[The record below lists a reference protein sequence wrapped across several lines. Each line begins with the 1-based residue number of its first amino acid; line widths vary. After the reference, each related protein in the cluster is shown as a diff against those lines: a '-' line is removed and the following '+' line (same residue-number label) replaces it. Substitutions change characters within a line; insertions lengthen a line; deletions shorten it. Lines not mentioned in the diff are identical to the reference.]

1 MPNYIENDEFIKLIL
16 IYRKTGNRI
25 LYNEIGKR
33 FLVIAKNQLRL
44 PIFINYSQDR
54 HHEMVS
60 DAVFYMTKN
69 LADYDPMFASDDVS
83 KGNPFSYFTTV
94 ARRAFFQKIAE
105 YKKRDEILKPIGY
118 IDNIQSSVC
127 KKSTV
132 FKEIIDPEIE

>member
-1 MPNYIENDEFIKLIL
+1 MPNYIENEDFIKLIL
-16 IYRKTGNRI
+16 VYRKTGNRI
-25 LYNEIGKR
+25 LYNEIGKK
-33 FLVIAKNQLRL
+33 FLAIAVNQLRS

-54 HHEMVS
+54 QSEMIS

-105 YKKRDEILKPIGY
+105 YKKRDIMLKPISY

-127 KKSTV
+127 RKSTT
-132 FKEIIDPEIE
+132 FKELIDPEID